1 MSPKTIKILFVIYL
15 FQMEKINGSRQLEIS
30 CNNYLPWRFGDGLSS
45 NYWHGIPEAGQ
56 VCQFNIDTSNPQEH
70 WIMRNFSC
78 GTNSKRIVMCEKAFE
93 LFKLVCK
100 LDTICARATFECIQK
115 S

>member
-1 MSPKTIKILFVIYL
+1 
-15 FQMEKINGSRQLEIS
+15 MEKINGSRQLEIN

-100 LDTICARATFECIQK
+100 LEQYLNAYK
-115 S
+115 SHGSWFNAYGHREIMENFSN